1 MRGDKIMGESPFIKF
16 YPSDFLAGTSGLSPA
31 ERGVY
36 ITLLCLIYEA
46 DGPIERHDARLSRR
60 CGSPKAAFQRTLEAL
75 IDEGKIVEADGMLS
89 NRRAE
94 KAIVDRQNRS
104 QIGTH
109 AAQQR
114 WTAQGE
120 KIQQNQRKD
129 DARAIPEQCTSDAS
143 QKPEP
148 DIRTDTV
155 VSVTRAKPKSRKSR
169 ISDDAEISDAMMQGA
184 HDRGHSQ
191 QEAEAQFQRFKNDA
205 LAKGKTFAD
214 WDIAFVTWLDSPY
227 FKPITTK
234 GHTNGKLDGEAAEFA
249 RRAGERWAARFM
261 DSGQDQDAS
270 DALLPAGDPIRIG
283 GGSD

>member
-1 MRGDKIMGESPFIKF
+1 MGESPFIKF

-60 CGSPKAAFQRTLEAL
+60 CGSPKAAFKRVLEAL
-75 IDEGKIVEADGMLS
+75 IDEGKIVEVDGMLS

-114 WTAQGE
+114 WAAQDE
-120 KIQQNQRKD
+120 KTQQNQRQD
-129 DARAIPEQCTSDAS
+129 DARAMPEQCTSDAS

-148 DIRTDTV
+148 EYTEAKASDGDAVDFAKALFDRGVKFLCQHGVKEQQARSLIGKWRQVAGDKEVFDAFAACNKAGATDP
-155 VSVTRAKPKSRKSR
+155 VSWIAARIKPPDKP
-169 ISDDAEISDAMMQGA
+169 AESVADMMQ
-184 HDRGHSQ
+184 
-191 QEAEAQFQRFKNDA
+191 
-205 LAKGKTFAD
+205 
-214 WDIAFVTWLDSPY
+214 DILKEIA
-227 FKPITTK
+227 
-234 GHTNGKLDGEAAEFA
+234 NGSK
-249 RRAGERWAARFM
+249 
-261 DSGQDQDAS
+261 
-270 DALLPAGDPIRIG
+270 
-283 GGSD
+283 

>member
-1 MRGDKIMGESPFIKF
+1 MGESPFIKF

-75 IDEGKIVEADGMLS
+75 IDEGKIVEVDGMLS

-114 WTAQGE
+114 WTAQSD
-120 KIQQNQRKD
+120 KMQQNQRPD
-129 DARAIPEQCTSDAS
+129 DARAMPEQCTSDAS

-148 DIRTDTV
+148 EPDISKRDTN
-155 VSVTRAKPKSRKSR
+155 VSLALSAPEPASP
-169 ISDDAEISDAMMQGA
+169 I
-184 HDRGHSQ
+184 
-191 QEAEAQFQRFKNDA
+191 AEAVAIYNETAERVGWPKVQKLTPARSQALRGRLKDCGGIEGWRVAMDKAASSDFLSGRATGSTPATFDWLTKQSNFTKMMEGNYDNRTGNNSKHPSADA
-205 LAKGKTFAD
+205 AD
-214 WDIAFVTWLDSPY
+214 RQIAF
-227 FKPITTK
+227 
-234 GHTNGKLDGEAAEFA
+234 AAAA
-249 RRAGERWAARFM
+249 RRTP
-261 DSGQDQDAS
+261 GQDCF
-270 DALLPAGDPIRIG
+270 
-283 GGSD
+283 